1 LTRAKVKVPSPKSKV
16 QSSFHHLDFPFVAD
30 YDENMESAILAKEA
44 LQLTP
49 FEKAQV
55 IDALWQSLDLADQ
68 KTVDRAW
75 LAESQER
82 LKAFRAGQIKA
93 LDGEAAI
100 RSIAAELGK

>member
-1 LTRAKVKVPSPKSKV
+1 
-16 QSSFHHLDFPFVAD
+16 
-30 YDENMESAILAKEA
+30 MESAVLAKEA

-49 FEKAQV
+49 FEKAQM
-55 IDALWQSLDLADQ
+55 IDALWQSLDPAEQ
-68 KTVDRAW
+68 ATVDRAW

-100 RSIAAELGK
+100 HSIAAELGK